1 MAFRCASEIRKSSDV
16 FILMLTAREY
26 GTGWGESTGMEWM
39 IICQTIFYR
48 GAESADQKAALQK
61 EWKQWIS
68 SNGIRL
74 DKSSCQVI
82 CKEEVPE
89 LSKIEYKLL
98 LYFLENP
105 GQILSKEQILERIWD
120 KDGKFVDE
128 NTVSVNIRRLRRKIE
143 ADPQNPQW
151 IQTVHGL
158 GYIWREEE
166 KR

>member
-1 MAFRCASEIRKSSDV
+1 M
-16 FILMLTAREY
+16 
-26 GTGWGESTGMEWM
+26 
-39 IICQTIFYR
+39 
-48 GAESADQKAALQK
+48 
-61 EWKQWIS
+61 
-68 SNGIRL
+68 
-74 DKSSCQVI
+74 I
-82 CKEEVPE
+82 CKEEVLE

-143 ADPQNPQW
+143 ADPQKPQW

>member
-1 MAFRCASEIRKSSDV
+1 MDQLQWNPSGQKQLSGDLQGR
-16 FILMLTAREY
+16 
-26 GTGWGESTGMEWM
+26 
-39 IICQTIFYR
+39 
-48 GAESADQKAALQK
+48 SAL
-61 EWKQWIS
+61 
-68 SNGIRL
+68 
-74 DKSSCQVI
+74 
-82 CKEEVPE
+82 E

>member
-1 MAFRCASEIRKSSDV
+1 MTFADV
-16 FILMLTAREY
+16 AGQDEAK
-26 GTGWGESTGMEWM
+26 ES
-39 IICQTIFYR
+39 
-48 GAESADQKAALQK
+48 LQ
-61 EWKQWIS
+61 
-68 SNGIRL
+68 
-74 DKSSCQVI
+74 
-82 CKEEVPE
+82 EVVD
-89 LSKIEYKLL
+89 
-98 LYFLENP
+98 FLENP
-105 GQILSKEQILERIWD
+105 GQILLKEQILERIWD